1 MNNSISKKRNKT
13 RHRKNIPE
21 FGLTLGITITML
33 SIFILIPL
41 ASVLV
46 CSLRL
51 SPSTFLSILSDSK
64 VLSAFGTSIF
74 CSFIAALINSIFGLI
89 LAWTLVRYEFPGKGI
104 IDGLI
109 ELPFALPTAVAG
121 ITLSKMYST
130 TGELGR
136 PLAKLGIRVS
146 YTHIGLTL
154 ALIFIG
160 IPFVVRTV
168 QPVLEKL
175 NASYEETAY
184 ILGAGPFTAFKRV
197 ILPELKGAMLAG
209 FGLALARGIGEYG
222 SVIYISGN
230 SAKEKTQV
238 ISYIIM
244 QKLNYTDYEGATAI
258 ALVMQIISFL
268 LLLFING
275 MQTLSAKRASGSYE
289 IANQTAAQ
297 TLPKSKAAKICNIT
311 ISIIFVFIMLI
322 MPLISVLR
330 NSLAKGLSFYF
341 RTLATTTVLS
351 ALKVTLIA
359 TFFALLV
366 NTFFGIVASFAL
378 TRFDFKGK
386 HILGALIDIP
396 FSISPVIAG
405 LSFIMMFG
413 RLGWAYP
420 IIERIN
426 FAFGT
431 NIKIVFAIPGVILA
445 TIFVTFPFIS
455 REIIPVLNSV
465 GTDEEEAA
473 AAMGAKGFTIFR
485 RITFP
490 HIKWP
495 LIYGMI
501 LCAARAL
508 GEFGAVNALSK
519 TRGKTFTLPLEIDAF
534 YMAGD
539 SDSIT
544 AAFAVS
550 SILVIIAVV
559 VLILRSIFEKKEKTK

>member
-1 MNNSISKKRNKT
+1 
-13 RHRKNIPE
+13 
-21 FGLTLGITITML
+21 ML

-51 SPSTFLSILSDSK
+51 SPATFLSILADSK
-64 VLSAFGTSIF
+64 VINAFGTSIL
-74 CSFIAALINSIFGLI
+74 CSFIAAIINSIFGLI
-89 LAWTLVRYEFPGKGI
+89 LAWTLVRYEFLGKRI
-104 IDGLI
+104 VDGLI

-130 TGELGR
+130 TGELGQ
-136 PLAKLGIRVS
+136 PLSALGIKVS

-154 ALIFIG
+154 ALVFIG

-168 QPVLEKL
+168 EPVLEKL
-175 NASYEETAY
+175 NRSYEETAY
-184 ILGAGPFTAFKRV
+184 IMGAGPFTAFRRV
-197 ILPELKGAMLAG
+197 ILPELKGALLAG

-258 ALVMQIISFL
+258 ALVMLLISFVL
-268 LLLFING
+268 LLMING
-275 MQTLSAKRASGSYE
+275 AQILSARRSSGTYE
-289 IANQTAAQ
+289 IAQETASE
-297 TLPKSKAAKICNIT
+297 TLPVSRFAKNFNIA
-311 ISIIFVFIMLI
+311 ISFIFVFIMLI
-322 MPLISVLR
+322 LPLLSVIR
-330 NSLAKGLSFYF
+330 NSLSKGLTFYVN
-341 RTLATTTVLS
+341 TLTTGTVLS
-351 ALKVTLIA
+351 ALRVTLIA
-359 TFFALLV
+359 TVFALIV

-378 TRFDFKGK
+378 TRFSFRGK

-420 IIERIN
+420 ILESIN
-426 FAFGT
+426 NVLGT
-431 NIKIVFAIPGVILA
+431 NIKIVFAVPGVVLA

-455 REIIPVLNSV
+455 REIIPVLNSI

-485 RITFP
+485 KITFP
-490 HIKWP
+490 HIKWS

-501 LCAARAL
+501 LCASRAL

-559 VLILRSIFEKKEKTK
+559 VLILRSIFEKKETIK

>member
-1 MNNSISKKRNKT
+1 
-13 RHRKNIPE
+13 
-21 FGLTLGITITML
+21 ML
-33 SIFILIPL
+33 SLFVLIPL

-51 SPSTFLSILSDSK
+51 SPSAFFEIISDSK
-64 VLSAFGTSIF
+64 VVNAFSTSII
-74 CSFIAALINSIFGLI
+74 CSLIAALINSVFGLI
-89 LAWTLVRYEFPGKGI
+89 LAWTLVRYDFPGKRI
-104 IDGLI
+104 LDGLI

-121 ITLSKMYST
+121 ITLSKMYSN
-130 TGELGR
+130 TGEIGG
-136 PLAKLGIRVS
+136 PLSKFGIRIS
-146 YTHIGLTL
+146 YTHIGLTI

-168 QPVLEKL
+168 QPVLSKL
-175 NASYEETAY
+175 SPVYEETAY
-184 ILGAGPFTAFKRV
+184 VFGAGPFYSFRRV
-197 ILPELKGAMLAG
+197 ILPELKGSLLAG

-258 ALVMQIISFL
+258 ALIMLIISFL
-268 LLLFING
+268 LLLFINTAQILAARRSRG
-275 MQTLSAKRASGSYE
+275 NDDMESGTAKA
-289 IANQTAAQ
+289 
-297 TLPKSKAAKICNIT
+297 LPASKAAKVINIA
-311 ISIIFVFIMLI
+311 ISVSFVFIMLV
-322 MPLISVLR
+322 MPLVSVLK
-330 NSLAKGLSFYF
+330 NSFSKGVNFYID
-341 RTLATTTVLS
+341 TLKTGTVIS
-351 ALKVTLIA
+351 ALKVTLLA
-359 TFFALLV
+359 TVLALLI
-366 NTFFGIVASFAL
+366 NTIFGLFSSFLL

-386 HILGALIDIP
+386 RILGALIDIP

-420 IIERIN
+420 ILKKMN
-426 FAFGT
+426 ALLGT
-431 NIKIVFAIPGVILA
+431 NIKIVFALPGVVLA
-445 TIFVTFPFIS
+445 TIFVTSPFIS
-455 REIIPVLNSV
+455 REVIPVLNSV
-465 GTDEEEAA
+465 GRDEEEAA
-473 AAMGAKGFTIFR
+473 AAMGATGFHIFR
-485 RITFP
+485 TITLP
-490 HIKWP
+490 HIKWS

-501 LCAARAL
+501 LCTSRAL

-534 YMAGD
+534 YMSGD

-550 SILVIIAVV
+550 SILVIIAIV
-559 VLILRSIFEKKEKTK
+559 VLVLRSIFERKNHELR